1 MTPVSAQCIPS
12 LDTRARPYGSDERRL
27 VSCGAF
33 SNIISWL
40 ERYPYVCCQQAI
52 LHSKGV
58 ALCLGTIAQPVVRS
72 HYRQAI
78 LHSKGVALC
87 LGTIAQPVVRSHYRQ
102 AILHSKG
109 VALCLGIRCPA
120 RHLFALPVG
129 DVAW

>member
-1 MTPVSAQCIPS
+1 MGKGLGMLPRLARVECAGMTPVSAQCIPS

-87 LGTIAQPVVRSHYRQ
+87 LG
-102 AILHSKG
+102 
-109 VALCLGIRCPA
+109 IRCPA